1 MSTPVLPPNPSLV
14 AIILIIKTR
23 QGVKHIFHYPP
34 NPGQDRPHAK
44 LDYENSSEEDTSS
57 SDDDSYGSLEFD
69 RIKLGG
75 SREESLRES
84 DDHPDESGSTS
95 PEKNHDDGWKMGAE
109 KKGKCFLGLPIGYE
123 HFLCPPSSFHKKRFE
138 MTIDQLVFLGWPV
151 FARENGE
158 WKSKRRSRSAR
169 DKTRRMSTIS
179 EQTLGNSSRR
189 ASVQINE
196 ELEETTGDESAGE
209 IPELGK
215 SKFSDGLDILLEE
228 QEDQGAKAN
237 VSFGLNMFHV
247 VFVLNPP
254 PLEYQLRVD
263 EMYKHVV
270 KKFSKVLKWEQSKS
284 SFVLR
289 ECEKMKA
296 MKAKH
301 GQPACPSPVTM
312 HGQEI

>member
-1 MSTPVLPPNPSLV
+1 MSTPILPPNPSLV

-57 SDDDSYGSLEFD
+57 SDDDSYGSLESD
-69 RIKLGG
+69 RIQYGG
-75 SREESLRES
+75 GGGESLREN
-84 DDHPDESGSTS
+84 DDHPDESGSIS
-95 PEKNHDDGWKMGAE
+95 PEKSHGDDWRIEAD
-109 KKGKCFLGLPIGYE
+109 KKGKRFLGLPLGFE

-138 MTIDQLVFLGWPV
+138 LTVNQLAFLGWPV
-151 FARENGE
+151 FAKENGE

-169 DKTRRMSTIS
+169 DRTRRMSTIS
-179 EQTLGNSSRR
+179 EQTLGDLSRR

-196 ELEETTGDESAGE
+196 DLEEATGNESVGE
-209 IPELGK
+209 GPEHEA
-215 SKFSDGLDILLEE
+215 SKTSEGLDILLEE
-228 QEDQGAKAN
+228 QEEQAAKPN
-237 VSFGLNMFHV
+237 ISHGLNMFHV

-254 PLEYQLRVD
+254 PLEYQLRTD
-263 EMYKHVV
+263 EMYKHVI
-270 KKFSKVLKWEQSKS
+270 KKFSKALKWEQAKS
-284 SFVLR
+284 NFVLR

-301 GQPACPSPVTM
+301 GRPAFS
-312 HGQEI
+312 